1 MGFNGVGLYTL
12 NSGGHSMI
20 AGVSTNGEDLGAQY
34 VGADPCNPA
43 PNGFPSNGTMEMS
56 DQTKNGTADPVDYGI
71 DDYGGLFFVA
81 YTAKVTNTTQKNYG
95 VATFSLQGGGFS

>member
-1 MGFNGVGLYTL
+1 
-12 NSGGHSMI
+12 
-20 AGVSTNGEDLGAQY
+20 
-34 VGADPCNPA
+34 
-43 PNGFPSNGTMEMS
+43 MEMS
-56 DQTKNGTADPVDYGI
+56 DQTKNGTADQVNYGI